1 MSAAA
6 HDEEHI
12 HLPEPTIWPLV
23 LVIGIAPLPV
33 AALLASRPEL
43 SLHFL
48 WPAVLAF
55 GVFLTLVGTLGWVTM
70 VIREKPTIDQNW
82 GNNTLSMAWKL
93 FLLSEAAIFSAFF
106 GHLFYTIYHA
116 ENREILGNQ
125 WPPVGTPHIHLII
138 PMIGTFILVLS
149 SLTCELGHKALIRGH
164 RAACKNWIFATL
176 ILGFAFIGLQGYE
189 WGHLMAYYDFTPSGS
204 YVGTIFYL
212 ITGFHGFHV
221 ITGLLMLF
229 VVYARLELGSFDRK
243 RHFSMNAASWYWHFV
258 DVIWLLV
265 FFCLYCGIQPMPH

>member
-12 HLPEPTIWPLV
+12 HLPEPTIWPFV
-23 LVIGIAPLPV
+23 LVVGLTPLPI

-43 SLHFL
+43 AWHHL

-55 GVFLTLVGTLGWVTM
+55 GAFLSLVGGVGWVSM
-70 VIREKPTIDQNW
+70 VIREKTTIDQTW

-93 FLLSEAAIFSAFF
+93 FLLSEAAIFAAFF
-106 GHLFYTIYHA
+106 GHLFYSMYHA
-116 ENREILGNQ
+116 ESRAVFGNQ
-125 WPPVGTPHIHLII
+125 WPPIGTPHIHLVL
-138 PMIGTFILVLS
+138 PAIGTGILVAS
-149 SLTCELGHKALIRGH
+149 SITCELAHKALIRGK
-164 RAACKNWIFATL
+164 RAGCKNWLFITL
-176 ILGFAFIGLQGYE
+176 LLGFAFIGLQGYE
-189 WGHLMAYYDFTPSGS
+189 WGHLMSYYEFTPTSS

-229 VVYARLELGSFDRK
+229 VVYVRLELGSFDRK

-258 DVIWLLV
+258 DVIWLFV
-265 FFCLYCGIQPMPH
+265 FFCLYVGIQ